1 MEIDWSDQMAK
12 IHQAD
17 VTIELFP
24 RKYSEKGE
32 DVFIA
37 SMFTIEVE
45 QRFIFN
51 FYGSLLLESEFQDLL
66 SGMRELLDGTSE
78 KFLLDPI
85 EPYFVLRIERK
96 ADDLYKWTVWARTGP
111 KRVDAFFFPREAV
124 ERFYGQLEQE
134 MTKILPPPFL
144 P

>member
-1 MEIDWSDQMAK
+1 MAK
-12 IHQAD
+12 IQHED

-37 SMFTIEVE
+37 SLFTIEVE
-45 QRFIFN
+45 QLFIFK
-51 FYGSLLLESEFQDLL
+51 FYGSLLLKSEFQDLL
-66 SGMRELLDGTSE
+66 FHMRKLLDGTSD
-78 KFLLDPI
+78 KCLLDPI

-96 ADDLYKWTVWARTGP
+96 ADDLYKWTFWARIGP
-111 KRVDAFFFPREAV
+111 KRVDAFFFPKE
-124 ERFYGQLEQE
+124 EMEQFYRQLEQE
-134 MTKILPPPFL
+134 MTEILPPPFL

>member
-1 MEIDWSDQMAK
+1 MAK
-12 IHQAD
+12 IQHKD

-37 SMFTIEVE
+37 SLFTIEVE
-45 QRFIFN
+45 QLFIFK
-51 FYGSLLLESEFQDLL
+51 FYGSLLLKSEFQDFLFHMRRLL
-66 SGMRELLDGTSE
+66 EGTSD
-78 KFLLDPI
+78 KYLLNPI

-96 ADDLYKWTVWARTGP
+96 ADALYKWTFWARSGP
-111 KRVDAFFFPREAV
+111 KRVDAFFFPKE
-124 ERFYGQLEQE
+124 EMEQFYKQLEQE
-134 MTKILPPPFL
+134 MTDILPPPFL